1 MSAADMQAGFPLG
14 QPFGLE
20 GSPSGGGGAGG
31 LPPQQPGP
39 QKPTYSKRGKI
50 TIVACVPCRRRKTKC
65 DGRRPVCSQCQS
77 RDGQCHYDMSEDQR
91 RLTYLRENVDALH
104 DEKSNLEAVLW
115 HLRNS
120 TEDESFEILRRIRN
134 GTDAQSLVQQIQ
146 ASRSLTQVKG
156 DSPSF
161 SGGSSRQYYFS
172 PLTRS
177 SYFETILDNAD
188 LGPSSPVNPLE
199 QLLQTITMAA
209 PNETDEIVRRLRRK
223 QTAEQILEAASAGEL
238 VVRDPEIPE
247 SAPAMETEGSEV
259 SSATVPSFH
268 ARPMA
273 GNALAPNV
281 GSGRQIVLGGRAPNA
296 HTPPNSTEHYRWTT
310 VTEDKEFID
319 HLLDT
324 YFTWQHAFFQN
335 FPEELFRL
343 GYDTGQTKYCSRV
356 LVNAICAAGCLLSER
371 PEARADSSDPATAGA
386 GFFDEGIRLLNQ
398 SSNSSIPT
406 TAGVFLLSHVEG
418 YRGRLGHMWGLVGR
432 SARMALDLNLHLR
445 NDRTPFDQLTP
456 EAQGEESARIHA
468 FWGCFISD
476 Q

>member
-1 MSAADMQAGFPLG
+1 MSVDLQSGFLSG
-14 QPFGLE
+14 QPFSHE
-20 GSPSGGGGAGG
+20 GNSPGGGGG
-31 LPPQQPGP
+31 PHQPPGP

-104 DEKSNLEAVLW
+104 EEKSNLEQVLW

-120 TEDESFEILRRIRN
+120 TEDESFEILRRIR
-134 GTDAQSLVQQIQ
+134 GGADAQSLVQQIQ

-161 SGGSSRQYYFS
+161 AGGSSRQYSFS
-172 PLTRS
+172 PFGRS
-177 SYFETILDNAD
+177 SYFETVLDDAD
-188 LGPSSPVNPLE
+188 PSLAFANNPMERLV
-199 QLLQTITMAA
+199 QTITMAA
-209 PNETDEIVRRLRRK
+209 PNETDEIVRRLRRR
-223 QTAEQILEAASAGEL
+223 QPVEQILDAASSGVLMRPDSEF
-238 VVRDPEIPE
+238 PEPT
-247 SAPAMETEGSEV
+247 SAMETDGSET
-259 SSATVPSFH
+259 SGTYQPSH

-281 GSGRQIVLGGRAPNA
+281 GIGGQLIVAGRAPNA
-296 HTPPNSTEHYRWTT
+296 HTPPNSKEYRWTN
-310 VTEDKEFID
+310 VTDDKEFID
-319 HLLDT
+319 HLLNI
-324 YFTWQHAFFQN
+324 YFMWQHAFFQN
-335 FPEELFRL
+335 FPEELFL
-343 GYDTGQTKYCSRV
+343 QDYATGKTKFCSRV
-356 LVNAICAAGCLLSER
+356 LVNAICAAGCLLSDR
-371 PEARADSSDPATAGA
+371 PEARGDAKDPTTAGA
-386 GFFDEGIRLLNQ
+386 GFYDEGIKLLNQ
-398 SSNSSIPT
+398 ASHSSIPT

-418 YRGRLGHMWGLVGR
+418 YRGRLGAMWGLVGR

-445 NDRTPFDQLTP
+445 SDRTPLDQLTP
-456 EAQGEESARIHA
+456 EAQKEESARIHA